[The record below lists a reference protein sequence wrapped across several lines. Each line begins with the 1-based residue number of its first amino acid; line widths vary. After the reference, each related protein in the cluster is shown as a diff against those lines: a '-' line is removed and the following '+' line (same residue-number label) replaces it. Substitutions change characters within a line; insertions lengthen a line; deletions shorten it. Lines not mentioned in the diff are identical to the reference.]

1 MFHRD
6 GAWGLLRLTL
16 KKFQMTWRRGE
27 VWEIGRFWGHSSEI
41 VRLDG
46 CKFTIDKSV
55 VPPNVIDLLL
65 SNMYEKPERDA
76 LKTFL
81 NPELPVIELGACLGI
96 VSCLSNRMLRQPTK
110 HVVVEANP
118 ALLPILRRNRDQN
131 GCHFQIVQ
139 AALAHSVET
148 VAFKIS
154 DNVLASSV
162 HGEEHR
168 AVLVPAVTL
177 DLLVNDYGFE
187 RCTLVCDIEGAELE
201 LVENE
206 ITILSERVDT
216 LIMELHD
223 RLVGEGLT
231 QNMLTNLERAGF
243 KIIHK
248 CGDIV
253 VLANRKYSDNSVQV
267 HG

>member
-1 MFHRD
+1 
-6 GAWGLLRLTL
+6 
-16 KKFQMTWRRGE
+16 MTWRRGE
-27 VWEIGRFWGHSSEI
+27 AWVIGRFWGRSSEI

-46 CKFTIDKSV
+46 CKFSIEKGV
-55 VPPNVIDLLL
+55 VPTNVIDLLL

-76 LKTFL
+76 LKIFL
-81 NPELPVIELGACLGI
+81 NPELPVLELGACLGI

-118 ALLPILRRNRDQN
+118 ALLPILRQNREQN
-131 GCHFQIVQ
+131 GCHFKIVQ
-139 AALAHSVET
+139 GALAHSVGT
-148 VAFKIS
+148 IAFKIS

-162 HGEEHR
+162 HGEDDQR

-177 DLLVNDYGFE
+177 DLLLNDYGFE
-187 RCTLVCDIEGAELE
+187 RCTLVCDIEGAELQ
-201 LVENE
+201 LVQNE
-206 ITILSERVDT
+206 MTTISERVDT

-223 RLVGEGLT
+223 RLVGEELT
-231 QNMLTNLERAGF
+231 QSMLTKLESGGF

-253 VLANRKYSDNSVQV
+253 VLANRRYADNSVQV